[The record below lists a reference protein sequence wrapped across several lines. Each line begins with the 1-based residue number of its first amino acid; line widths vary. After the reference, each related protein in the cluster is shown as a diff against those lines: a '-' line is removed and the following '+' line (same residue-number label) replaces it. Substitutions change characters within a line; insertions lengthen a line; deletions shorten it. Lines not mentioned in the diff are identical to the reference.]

1 MSDLQVQAELK
12 LKDSLSRPAGT
23 ALDSLGKSAAKTG
36 TAVDAIGKGEAMKG
50 MAKDAKSA
58 AKSMDAIGKEAKDA
72 ARNMDAIASESREV
86 GGNMQKAEQ
95 RASALRRTLRGVG
108 QTARDAV
115 SHMQRL
121 GRGMDGVWKT
131 GAGLAASGYAA
142 KKAIDAPVSRE
153 RQYLDDANIAE
164 VDVNK
169 LRELDASAVKYGGGT
184 LEGARA
190 TRGALFQA
198 GLDFAATDKVLP
210 GIQRTATATASEGAD
225 LANMVAAG
233 LKAKQFKAEDVEIV
247 LGMAANAGSV
257 GAFETKDMAKH
268 MPGIFTNAPDMLGVR
283 GAAYHFS
290 NLQVLRDAAGSSDEA
305 AMLYANLQAFRSG
318 DVAEKRLKKKVNL
331 TAIYQRTAASGGDM
345 NMALVDAI
353 QKGVVEKDKLYKK
366 LHAQWEKADG
376 KGKEALKMQLSSRQ
390 IQLFS
395 KVIPDRQARQAAVAL
410 ANGGERR
417 AEVLAAVEGNP
428 LESVDKFFERV
439 QTSTQSKFDSLGNAW
454 ETAMDGFFAK
464 AKPILDAGLKA
475 ATDFMSEHPDGSV
488 ALAGATAVG
497 GSIAAGSGVVA
508 AWDFLR
514 KGKGGGSGTTS
525 QGISTAAETA
535 ADATSILGKR
545 AKALKGAGRA
555 AKIGGP
561 IGAALA
567 AVDAITTEMDDAL
580 TREQKNIA
588 HSGAA
593 GGFIGGMGGAAA
605 GAAAGSVIPVVGTIL
620 GAVIGGL
627 LGALGGEEVGEKIGQ
642 ALWGENSS
650 AQSHDDPMPDDYLE
664 ALQYVQQQAAQ
675 QPISVTIENKLDIDG
690 DRIAEAV
697 TRRLVRDDTRR

>member
-72 ARNMDAIASESREV
+72 ARNMDAIASESREI

-164 VDVNK
+164 VDVKK

-376 KGKEALKMQLSSRQ
+376 KEKEALKMQLSSRQ

-454 ETAMDGFFAK
+454 EAAMDGFFAK
-464 AKPILDAGLKA
+464 VKGGVDWGLKS
-475 ATDFMSEHPDGSV
+475 ATEFMETNPTASV
-488 ALAGATAVG
+488 ALAGTTAVG
-497 GSIAAGSGVVA
+497 GSIAAGAAGMT

-514 KGKGGGSGTTS
+514 KGRGAALG
-525 QGISTAAETA
+525 AAEGAAPIADAA
-535 ADATSILGKR
+535 ADATQAAGR
-545 AKALKGAGRA
+545 GAKWLRIAKGAGKA
-555 AKIGGP
+555 AGAIGVG
-561 IGAALA
+561 LSV
-567 AVDAITTEMDDAL
+567 VDAIATESDASL
-580 TREQKNIA
+580 SREQKNIA
-588 HSGAA
+588 HSGTVGGLA
-593 GGFIGGMGGAAA
+593 GGFSGAATGALLGSAVPGFGTLVGALA
-605 GAAAGSVIPVVGTIL
+605 GAVA
-620 GAVIGGL
+620 
-627 LGALGGEEVGEKIGQ
+627 GALGGAEVGEKIGQ
-642 ALWGENSS
+642 ALWGDNGP
-650 AQSHDDPMPDDYLE
+650 AQSRDEAMSDDYLE